1 MRLSTIVLISVS
13 SLALGACAQ
22 AEARPIPYGHLHKGR
37 PPITATPAARVAA
50 ANAAALQE
58 PQTTA
63 FLNAVQIYPFME
75 GAIYRLYAAPEKVS
89 DIALQP
95 GEQLIAISAGDT
107 ARWLIGDT
115 YSGTETTKQI
125 HILVKPYTAG
135 LKTNLVVTTNRRTY
149 HIQME
154 STQATAMTVIS
165 WSYPADD
172 LMVLQAAQVK
182 AQAAAPLAAGI
193 AVEALQ
199 FRYAISGG
207 KPAWRP
213 VRVFD
218 DGERVYIQFP
228 ESLAQSE
235 APPLFVVGTD
245 GKAELL
251 NYRVRKSLYVVD
263 RLFRIAELRLG
274 GKHQQIVRITRT
286 DPIARVKA
294 SEPGI
299 GGGHD

>member
-13 SLALGACAQ
+13 SLALGACTQ
-22 AEARPIPYGHLHKGR
+22 AEARPISYGHLHKGR
-37 PPITATPAARVAA
+37 PPITATPAARVAT

-58 PQTTA
+58 PQATA

-107 ARWLIGDT
+107 ARWIIGDT
-115 YSGTETTKQI
+115 YSGTGTSKQI

-154 STQATAMTVIS
+154 STPATAMTVIS

-182 AQAAAPLAAGI
+182 AEATAPLAVGI

-199 FRYAISGG
+199 FRYAITGD
-207 KPAWRP
+207 KPVWRP

-228 ESLAQSE
+228 ESLSQSE

-263 RLFRIAELRLG
+263 RLFQIAELRLG

-286 DPIARVKA
+286 DPIARAKA
-294 SEPGI
+294 PAPGI